1 LLHTNQYHVPNSLG
15 ENPSHHLIIEAIP
28 NPKPRSR
35 PLIHD
40 KQSRLLQLD
49 AITTHILQGGM
60 TASEVFREI
69 EVPFSG
75 IVLVV
80 VRDTKAEEEVSVLI
94 RRRALVQT
102 AILRAIAT

>member
-1 LLHTNQYHVPNSLG
+1 
-15 ENPSHHLIIEAIP
+15 
-28 NPKPRSR
+28 
-35 PLIHD
+35 
-40 KQSRLLQLD
+40 
-49 AITTHILQGGM
+49 M